1 MKNEKSVLLA
11 FTGGK
16 KSTVAAY
23 LLLKQGFK
31 VTGCSFLM
39 GDLGSTCTLNDLG
52 NARKISTLLGI
63 PHTTVDLR
71 AEYSEKI
78 IQPLIGARLSGE
90 EFNTCYDCNILKL
103 ETLLKKANEKKFDF
117 VATGH
122 MASLAKD
129 PDGFKLLQGKEE
141 DYDQS
146 FFLSGLRENLLE
158 RLILPIGKLS
168 KKEID
173 KIAESIGIELEEV
186 KNPREL
192 CIRDLSKII
201 PVIEKEVP
209 LSLRKPGLIIN
220 EETGLSLGQHNGI
233 YNFKLGPLKH
243 GLSQMEN
250 SKNFSVVGFDTFKNN
265 VLVKENLHFGQD
277 RIELKMFNS
286 FLDIDLTG
294 PLNCRL
300 AMGPKEAKI
309 ACTVFLGNNGHAVAK
324 TEKPIEGHIEKGSLV
339 VFYDL
344 EASGQRLIAA
354 GFVTRV
360 GQFIKNQKEEG
371 YFLN

>member
-1 MKNEKSVLLA
+1 MKNKKSVLLA

-23 LLLKQGFK
+23 LLLKQGFN
-31 VTGCSFLM
+31 VTACSFLM
-39 GDLGSTCTLNDLG
+39 GDLGSSCTLKDLD
-52 NARKISTLLGI
+52 NAHKISALLDI
-63 PHTTVDLR
+63 PHTTVDLQ

-90 EFNTCYDCNILKL
+90 EFNACYDCNILKL

-122 MASLAKD
+122 MAGLAND
-129 PDGFKLLQGKEE
+129 PDGIKLFQGKEE

-158 RLILPIGKLS
+158 KLILPNGKLS
-168 KKEID
+168 RKEID
-173 KIAESIGIELEEV
+173 KIAESLGLELEGV
-186 KNPREL
+186 KNPAEL
-192 CIRDLSKII
+192 CLRDLNRII

-209 LSLRKPGLIIN
+209 LSFRKSGLIIN

-233 YNFKLGPLKH
+233 YNFKLGPLKQ
-243 GLSQMEN
+243 GLSQLESSN
-250 SKNFSVVGFDTFKNN
+250 NFTVVGFDPYKNN
-265 VLVKENLHFGQD
+265 VLVRENFHFVKD

-300 AMGPKEAKI
+300 AMGPREEKV
-309 ACTVFLGNNGHAVAK
+309 ACRVFLGNNGHAIAH
-324 TEKPIEGHIEKGSLV
+324 TEKPIEGHIEKGRLV
-339 VFYDL
+339 VFYGL
-344 EASGQRLIAA
+344 EDNSQRLMAT
-354 GFVTRV
+354 GFVSKV
-360 GQFIKNQKEEG
+360 GQFIENQNEEG
-371 YFLN
+371 YFIN